1 MKESRVGRQ
10 ERLDKQSKEEI
21 ITGLEK
27 WENKMEACGII
38 DYLGLTTAVTR
49 YVNKIEAK
57 YSHLMVDEAQDFGT
71 TELLILKRL
80 VRMNRNFYW

>member
-38 DYLGLTTAVTR
+38 DYLGLTTAVAC

-57 YSHLMVDEAQDFGT
+57 YSHLMVDEAHFGT

-80 VRMNRNFYW
+80 VKN